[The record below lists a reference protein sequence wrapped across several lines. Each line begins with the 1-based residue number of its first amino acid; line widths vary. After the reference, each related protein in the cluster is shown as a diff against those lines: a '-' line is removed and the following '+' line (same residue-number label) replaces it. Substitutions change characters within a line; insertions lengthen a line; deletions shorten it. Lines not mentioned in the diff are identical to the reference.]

1 MAALLRDT
9 VSFSKQFNDTFP
21 TIVFSLALCTFPA
34 AISYLFLAHYG
45 NAHKSQKPS
54 ALPVPAVESWIPWI
68 GKSVQLMRDPLTFIV
83 ESRRKYG
90 PLFEMTTWGSKLIVA
105 TDPGMLMSLEHQCKD
120 LNPSTSRVDAFRALT
135 GIHDSERMTEVM
147 GTRIMPVSSKIL
159 SPSGTLKSGLM
170 ETFNERLMHN
180 FDALTAELKA
190 NGPKTMRLSEFI
202 SYHLFCASTNSLFG
216 PTFPFDSYPHYAI
229 ISSSIQI
236 LHSPMANWPF
246 VARKARRA
254 RQGMIDALIKYTEDW
269 WHNGGQIEGVSQLVG
284 QSLIIM
290 KEENL
295 SIEEAAGSLLISL
308 WGALFNVSA
317 MTYWL
322 TAQLLVDEK
331 IYTNLREEAVDKHY
345 MEAPLLESAA
355 LETLRTG
362 SVPPPT
368 RSVDADA
375 EIVVD
380 GKRYFF
386 QKGSRIISEMSG
398 YHYNP
403 DVYADPHSFKLER
416 FFDESLPRPKP
427 FGEGHHFCR
436 GMHLAKLEIK
446 SFISHALKHFNLRV
460 VGSKELPKLKRAGLI
475 PDVLGSDNITL
486 EVSLRD

>member
-1 MAALLRDT
+1 
-9 VSFSKQFNDTFP
+9 
-21 TIVFSLALCTFPA
+21 
-34 AISYLFLAHYG
+34 
-45 NAHKSQKPS
+45 
-54 ALPVPAVESWIPWI
+54 
-68 GKSVQLMRDPLTFIV
+68 
-83 ESRRKYG
+83 
-90 PLFEMTTWGSKLIVA
+90 MTTWGSKLIVA

-135 GIHDSERMTEVM
+135 GIHNSERMTEVM

-170 ETFNERLMHN
+170 ETFNERLMYN

-190 NGPKTMRLSEFI
+190 NGPKTMRLSDFI

-216 PTFPFDSYPHYAI
+216 PTFPFDSYPHFAI

-254 RQGMIDALIKYTEDW
+254 RASMIDALIKYTEDW

-322 TAQLLVDEK
+322 TANLLVDEK

-386 QKGSRIISEMSG
+386 EKGSRIISEMSG

-427 FGEGHHFCR
+427 FGEGHHFVSRIQLCH
-436 GMHLAKLEIK
+436 MSLFLT
-446 SFISHALKHFNLRV
+446 ISYL
-460 VGSKELPKLKRAGLI
+460 
-475 PDVLGSDNITL
+475 
-486 EVSLRD
+486 